1 MLIMGTQVSNELK
14 CGAAF
19 LASYRVSR
27 AISRLAQLICASIP
41 LSFSLS
47 FAPATPSP
55 SLQTNNST
63 PYLTLHSSRLF
74 PHHLSDA
81 LRSLPDFRAPRRAA

>member
-47 FAPATPSP
+47 FFRTRH
-55 SLQTNNST
+55 SLSQFTGKQF
-63 PYLTLHSSRLF
+63 YTLAH
-74 PHHLSDA
+74 P
-81 LRSLPDFRAPRRAA
+81 PQ